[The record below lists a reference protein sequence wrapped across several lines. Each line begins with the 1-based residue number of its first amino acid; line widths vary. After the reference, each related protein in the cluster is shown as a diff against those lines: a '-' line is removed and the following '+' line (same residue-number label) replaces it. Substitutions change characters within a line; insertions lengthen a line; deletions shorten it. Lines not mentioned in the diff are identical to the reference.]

1 VTAESP
7 HGDGGRP
14 ETPPAPRRSLT
25 WRLVLTLLIVGGG
38 LLLLVLPMTLLFHAP
53 HRYAGLASSAVI
65 LALVIYFALN
75 VRRRRLE
82 VAAREAD
89 EEGEE

>member
-1 VTAESP
+1 M
-7 HGDGGRP
+7 
-14 ETPPAPRRSLT
+14 
-25 WRLVLTLLIVGGG
+25 VLTVLIVGGG

-53 HRYAGLASSAVI
+53 HEYAGLASSAVV

-75 VRRRRLE
+75 VRRRRQEL
-82 VAAREAD
+82 ASREAD